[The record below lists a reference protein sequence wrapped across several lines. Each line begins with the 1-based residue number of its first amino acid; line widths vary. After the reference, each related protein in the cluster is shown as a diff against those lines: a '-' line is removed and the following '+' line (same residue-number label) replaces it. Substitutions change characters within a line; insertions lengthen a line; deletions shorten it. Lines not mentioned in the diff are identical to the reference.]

1 MAIVFRPTNSASS
14 EYNEENE
21 RRFRSELEAYLLQLS
36 VDVNGAITR
45 NTVAA
50 SLASKK
56 EVCIVSNA
64 GITSHP

>member
-21 RRFRSELEAYLLQLS
+21 RRFRSELESYLLQLS

-45 NTVAA
+45 STVAA
-50 SLASKK
+50 SVSSTK
-56 EVCIVSNA
+56 EALLSPPI
-64 GITSHP
+64 GLTIY